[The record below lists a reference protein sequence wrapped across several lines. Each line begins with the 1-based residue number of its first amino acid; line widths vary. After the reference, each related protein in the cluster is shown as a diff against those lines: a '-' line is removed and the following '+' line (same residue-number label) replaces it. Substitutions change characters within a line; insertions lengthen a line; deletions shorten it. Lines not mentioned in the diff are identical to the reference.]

1 MSNTFFIN
9 SLVLLY
15 NFHIQMYTI
24 MLDVFSFCME
34 LSGVRI
40 ESNRIKFN
48 LRFSLTYQ
56 GIVWLPGWCGIR
68 ITYKILNIFDYW
80 YYKALDFIIT
90 IYYINKSRSNYRI
103 YLFLQFFCKALIFI
117 MRFLV
122 PEFIPFLVEK
132 FTILT
137 MTAGVVYR
145 FFPAYYKLFFLPLYS
160 IAKIVF

>member
-34 LSGVRI
+34 LSVVRI

-56 GIVWLPGWCGIR
+56 GIVWLPG
-68 ITYKILNIFDYW
+68 
-80 YYKALDFIIT
+80 
-90 IYYINKSRSNYRI
+90 
-103 YLFLQFFCKALIFI
+103 
-117 MRFLV
+117 
-122 PEFIPFLVEK
+122 
-132 FTILT
+132 
-137 MTAGVVYR
+137 
-145 FFPAYYKLFFLPLYS
+145 
-160 IAKIVF
+160 